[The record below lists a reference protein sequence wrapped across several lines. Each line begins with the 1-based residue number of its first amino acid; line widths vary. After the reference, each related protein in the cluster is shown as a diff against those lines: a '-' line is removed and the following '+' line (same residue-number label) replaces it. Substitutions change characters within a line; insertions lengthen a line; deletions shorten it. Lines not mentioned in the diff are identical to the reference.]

1 MREILINHKDILYL
15 FILIFIIYITV
26 ASIYFIIISFLRIRK
41 IAKQKSRL
49 NLRNRLNHEYYVPVS
64 IIIPTHN
71 QEKEVIKTMNSLLK
85 LDYHLYEIIVVDDN
99 SLDNTIKSLIKKFD
113 LHLVDRPIRRVLETE
128 AVLEVYQTSN
138 QKIKITVVK
147 KEQGGKKDALNVGL
161 NIADFPYVLP
171 LNPSSILLP
180 NTLENLV
187 CPILEDDK
195 IVLTKGFTKL
205 KDKKNILALSKTLSN
220 NRSYHIKDDSTTA
233 SNFLLIKREV
243 ALEVGG
249 YDLIGENFELE
260 RKIEKYLKSEK
271 KKLDIKEA
279 MNAILYLDTPFSIK
293 AFYKDRKQNDKGLLR
308 NFFKYRK
315 ENILKTLY
323 SLFYEILSVLIL
335 LIGLVSMILMTL
347 YHISDTT
354 VVWAFLFVY
363 LLLKS
368 SLTFA
373 LYREMLRLEE
383 EKISLG
389 KIIKLYIAS
398 FLEVSI
404 LKFISEF
411 AKIFAPFQIEED

>member
-1 MREILINHKDILYL
+1 MRELLINHKDILYI
-15 FILIFIIYITV
+15 FILIFIIYIIV
-26 ASIYFIIISFLRIRK
+26 VSIYFIIISFLRIRK

-85 LDYHLYEIIVVDDN
+85 LNYHLYEIIVVDDN

-195 IVLTKGFTKL
+195 IVLTKGLTKL
-205 KDKKNILALSKTLSN
+205 KDKKSILALSKILSD
-220 NRSYHIKDDSTTA
+220 NRSYHIKDDSTTT

-260 RKIEKYLKSEK
+260 RKIEKYLKGEK
-271 KKLDIKEA
+271 KSTDIKEA

-293 AFYKDRKQNDKGLLR
+293 TFYKGRKQNAKGLLR

-335 LIGLVSMILMTL
+335 LIGLTSMILMTL
-347 YHISDTT
+347 YHTSDIT

-363 LLLKS
+363 LLLKL
-368 SLTFA
+368 SLTSA
-373 LYREMLRLEE
+373 LYMEMLRLEE

-411 AKIFAPFQIEED
+411 VKIFAPFQIEED